1 MMNIAVISGSARP
14 ERQSHQ
20 VAVEVKNS
28 LDKLNIRNWLFD
40 VKELNLPLLDYTYD
54 KHPAPGEILKQLKN
68 KLDHTDA
75 FIIVSPEHNGS
86 FSGALKNTMDY
97 FYKEYAHKVFGIVTV
112 SSGVLGGINAL
123 KNLQHYV
130 LKLNGI
136 VAPEFLIT
144 PQVQKLFT
152 NQQLTDESY
161 GQRMNKFLDAFVAL
175 AEIVYQSKEQDARQV

>member
-1 MMNIAVISGSARP
+1 MNVAIISGSARP

-20 VAVEVKNS
+20 VAVTVKNK
-28 LDKLNIRNWLFD
+28 LDQLAIDNWLFD

-54 KHPAPGEILKQLKN
+54 THPSPGEVLKQLKL
-68 KLDHTDA
+68 KIDQTTA
-75 FIIVSPEHNGS
+75 FIIVSPEHNGN
-86 FSGALKNTMDY
+86 FSGALKNSMDY

-112 SSGVLGGINAL
+112 SSGIFGGINAL

-136 VAPEFLIT
+136 VTPEFLLT

-152 NQQLTDESY
+152 DQQLTDEGY
-161 GQRMNKFLDAFVAL
+161 GLRMDKFLKAFLTL
-175 AEIVYQSKEQDARQV
+175 AETLKLI

>member
-1 MMNIAVISGSARP
+1 MNIAIISGSARP
-14 ERQSHQ
+14 KRQSHQ
-20 VAVEVKNS
+20 VALEVKNR
-28 LDKLNIRNWLFD
+28 LDNLNISNWLFD

-54 KHPAPGEILKQLKN
+54 THPAPGEALKQLKI
-68 KLDHTDA
+68 KLDETDA

-112 SSGVLGGINAL
+112 SAGTLGGINAL

-136 VAPEFLIT
+136 VSPEFLIT

-161 GQRMNKFLDAFVAL
+161 GQRIDQFLAAFIAL
-175 AEIVYQSKEQDARQV
+175 AEIIYHSKKVFKTI